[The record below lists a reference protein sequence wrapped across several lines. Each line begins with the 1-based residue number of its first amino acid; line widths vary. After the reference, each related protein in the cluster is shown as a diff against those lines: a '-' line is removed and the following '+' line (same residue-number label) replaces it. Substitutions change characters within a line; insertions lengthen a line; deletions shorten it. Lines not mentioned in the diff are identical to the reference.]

1 MPVTTRNIT
10 FLVGNPELNL
20 SCATVT
26 LWEVDPTYTV
36 CHGIVDPF
44 SYSRF
49 HCGRRC
55 CDVHKRNES
64 QQKVLVN
71 STGISYFME
80 ILVDEI

>member
-10 FLVGNPELNL
+10 LLVGNPELNL
-20 SCATVT
+20 SYATVT

-36 CHGIVDPF
+36 CH
-44 SYSRF
+44 YSRF

-71 STGISYFME
+71 CTGISYFME
-80 ILVDEI
+80 VLVDEI